1 MKAYRDDVR
10 ARMAAQGRNPDDCKV
25 LFLVSP
31 VLGDTEEEA
40 RARHRRKLATS
51 EEQIAKRL
59 AHLSKITNLDF
70 GALPL
75 DKPLGSLTTN
85 GHQQSLD
92 EFLKKA
98 GNKTLREAAEIYS
111 DAGSIPLV
119 GTPAQVAEQM
129 GAAMEEIGGD
139 GFLVSMADTTRRT
152 IAEICDGLVPE
163 LQRRGL
169 ARKAYDHA
177 MFRDNLRAF

>member
-10 ARMAAQGRNPDDCKV
+10 ARMAAHGRNPDDCKV

-40 RARHRRKLATS
+40 HARHRRRLATN

-75 DKPLGSLTTN
+75 DEPLGTLATN

-92 EFLKKA
+92 EFLRKA
-98 GNKTLREAAEIYS
+98 GNKTLREAAEVYS
-111 DAGSIPLV
+111 DAGSIQLI
-119 GTPAQVAEQM
+119 GTPAQVAGQM
-129 GAAMEEIGGD
+129 QAAMEEIGGD
-139 GFLVSMADTTRRT
+139 GFLVTSTDTSRRV
-152 IAEICDGLVPE
+152 IAEIADGLVPE

-169 ARKAYDHA
+169 VRRGYDHPT
-177 MFRDNLRAF
+177 FRENLLAY